1 MTSHTHTPHADFI
14 TDWLDSAHAQLPAVE
29 RHIWLVRVLDWLREG
44 EPVARTQRLL
54 SLLQADPTRRDK
66 VVQLLAACWRDVD
79 VTALLADYGFAAQAS
94 LMDEFW
100 ARLRLR
106 VLPLSPETSDLGDL
120 FDLLF
125 DDTHDARWMAR
136 LDEDTL
142 DKLGAL
148 FADSVRLT
156 EPGPLGWRDAFYDA
170 VLCLATD
177 VRAMGFS
184 QQFRPRIGTRT
195 DAEFDDAPDVD
206 ASLAAGSAAVA
217 ATPSKFSADSAKRA
231 FQQLPRVAER
241 LHHLALA
248 HAQQATPPGTGRAL
262 WPDALLHEAR
272 YLRTLLDDCA
282 QAAQGIHGHL
292 EQHGISV
299 NIVFQIE
306 LLQQRCERIGLLLD
320 VVLAPQPEREMR
332 RALVE
337 LVRIGQKRRSLID
350 LFRQH
355 YSLLARKVAERS
367 AETGEHYITRN
378 RAEYL
383 DMLKR
388 AAGGGAV
395 LVGTTFMKFVM
406 LALGLSPFWTG
417 FAAGANYAV
426 SFVIVQWLHF
436 TVATKQP
443 AMTAPAMAAKL
454 AHTHDDAGVEGFV
467 DEAVHLIRSQMAGI
481 IGNLAVVAP
490 LVLLVQVLAWVA
502 MGRPLLSEATA
513 HYTLKHLTLLGPTAW
528 YAAFTGVLLF
538 LSSLL
543 AGWVENWFV
552 LHRLDSALRW
562 NPRIRTRLGAARAE
576 RWASWWRQNISGL
589 AANLSLGF
597 MLGLVPVFASF
608 LALPLDVRHV
618 TLSTGQIMAALGTL
632 GWPALHD
639 PAFWW
644 SVVAIPVTGLLNVG
658 VSFSLALRVAIRSRG
673 VKVQDRGRLWRAM
686 GRRLLT
692 QPGSFLW
699 PPRAPTEPGAAS
711 GSGTGH

>member
-1 MTSHTHTPHADFI
+1 MTAHTHTPHADFI

-29 RHIWLVRVLDWLREG
+29 RHIWLVRVLDWLRDG
-44 EPVARTQRLL
+44 EPVARTQKLL
-54 SLLQADPTRRDK
+54 ALLQADPARRDK

-125 DDTHDARWMAR
+125 DDAHDARWLTR
-136 LDEDTL
+136 LDDETL
-142 DKLGAL
+142 GQLGTL

-195 DAEFDDAPDVD
+195 DAEFDDAPDAD
-206 ASLAAGSAAVA
+206 LNGASTGTNKSG
-217 ATPSKFSADSAKRA
+217 ADGAKRA

-241 LHHLALA
+241 LHHLALG
-248 HAQQATPPGTGRAL
+248 HAQQTDPASPTS
-262 WPDALLHEAR
+262 WPDALLREAR

-320 VVLAPQPEREMR
+320 VMLAPQPEREMR
-332 RALVE
+332 RAVVE

-378 RAEYL
+378 RAEYF

-388 AAGGGAV
+388 AAGGGAI
-395 LVGTTFMKFVM
+395 LAGTTFMKFVM

-490 LVLLVQVLAWVA
+490 LVLLVQVLAWA
-502 MGRPLLSEATA
+502 ILGRPFLSEHTA
-513 HYTLKHLTLLGPTAW
+513 HHTLDHLTLLGPTAW

-562 NPRIRTRLGAARAE
+562 NPRIRMRLGAARAE

-639 PAFWW
+639 PTFWW
-644 SVVAIPVTGLLNVG
+644 SVAAIPITGLLNVG

-699 PPRAPTEPGAAS
+699 PRRSASDSAATPDADPS
-711 GSGTGH
+711 H